1 MKIKSNKSVA
11 QAYESY
17 SNRAAA
23 RNSDKAIYESWA
35 PTIKKITGVQDTEK
49 LAWMSQLAHNTA
61 KLNEDAFVMPSNS
74 YSPFGGT
81 YQPYN
86 GLYNTLGVG
95 DPVPAGKPALTGA
108 DYADNRNLGSGDK
121 YPTLLPLALKVAA
134 KTIGFELVN
143 TTPLQGPTG
152 VLPYMDYVYSG
163 SKQPFG
169 ATPAYAAHNQNP
181 MANSQTNAPFEMY
194 GLPHAFKA
202 SIAPGE
208 ATVPDSSDASVA
220 DSSTVV
226 TVSPAQ
232 IKRHL
237 KGRSAMPAGTILRS
251 VADDYEFTTPGKRR
265 DYDASGSGYVDYDA
279 SHPHYGQDGALI
291 IEFIGW
297 SRIDGDPMF
306 KVVEGTQALG
316 SYFNGG
322 QLDFAATYTPVG
334 SDEEINLTLTLYAP
348 RLVSMLEDNIQ
359 GFTGAGERDRDA
371 WYGTYQ
377 DGTTLYEPMS
387 RGTGEQTPARQLS
400 LQLFTKHVQ
409 VGTIQVGCAVTQEQV
424 TDLQKQWGIDVVKM
438 VENAGINEL
447 SSTIN
452 RHITSRLFA
461 LGWKNHYK
469 LVEVEGP
476 AANLNLSFDP
486 SYQPKNFGK
495 VRMTPALAIP
505 QNSENSADGVSY
517 SSSVRVAL
525 PYKPMYIPSGAAFEN
540 RDTLIKRLAVNF
552 LAASNWILQRGRYGA
567 ATFAVTNITL
577 ATLLQSNANYTFSP
591 IANNISQNGGQL
603 YPIGTMFGLT
613 IYVDPLMSGSDNR
626 VLVGRKGGKD
636 EPGVHFCPYVMA
648 ESVQIIAEG
657 TMAPK
662 LMIKSRYAL
671 IDAGFYPETQY
682 LTFCVD
688 VAGL

>member
-1 MKIKSNKSVA
+1 
-11 QAYESY
+11 
-17 SNRAAA
+17 
-23 RNSDKAIYESWA
+23 
-35 PTIKKITGVQDTEK
+35 
-49 LAWMSQLAHNTA
+49 MSQLAHNTA
-61 KLNEDAFVMPSNS
+61 KLNEDAFVMPSNA
-74 YSPFGGT
+74 YSQFGGT

-86 GLYNTLGVG
+86 NLYNTLGVG

-108 DYADNRNLGSGDK
+108 DYADNKNLGSGDK

-143 TTPLQGPTG
+143 TTPLDGPTG

-169 ATPAYAAHNQNP
+169 ATPAYSAKTQNP
-181 MANSQTNAPFEMY
+181 MANSQSNAPFEMY

-208 ATVPDSSDASVA
+208 ATIVDGSTTDSSAAVKL
-220 DSSTVV
+220 
-226 TVSPAQ
+226 SPAQ
-232 IKRHL
+232 IKRML
-237 KGRSAMPAGTILRS
+237 KGASAMPAGTTLVS
-251 VADDYEFTTPGKRR
+251 KMDALDDAHNAAKLVVEF
-265 DYDASGSGYVDYDA
+265 V
-279 SHPHYGQDGALI
+279 
-291 IEFIGW
+291 GW

-306 KVVEGTQALG
+306 KVVSGSQSLG
-316 SYFNGG
+316 AYFNGG
-322 QLDFAATYTPVG
+322 ALDFEAVYTPVG
-334 SDEEINLTLTLYAP
+334 SAEEVNVVLTLHAP
-348 RLVSMLEDNIQ
+348 RLISMLEDQIQ

-387 RGTGEQTPARQLS
+387 RGTGEQTMARQLS

-409 VGTIQVGCAVTQEQV
+409 VGTIMVGCAVTQEQV
-424 TDLQKQWGIDVVKM
+424 TDLQKQWGIDVIKM

-447 SSTIN
+447 SATIN

-486 SYQPKNFGK
+486 SYTATSG

-505 QNSENSADGVSY
+505 QSEQNDPTGVAYKSY
-517 SSSVRVAL
+517 VNVAL

-540 RDTLIKRLAVNF
+540 RDTLLKRLAVNF

-567 ATFAVTNITL
+567 ATFAVTNITI

-591 IANNISQNGGQL
+591 VANTISQNGGSL
-603 YPIGTMFGLT
+603 YPIGGMFGLT
-613 IYVDPLMSGSDNR
+613 IYVDPLMGGSDNR

-657 TMAPK
+657 TMSPK

-671 IDAGFYPETQY
+671 VDAGFYPETQY

>member
-1 MKIKSNKSVA
+1 M
-11 QAYESY
+11 
-17 SNRAAA
+17 
-23 RNSDKAIYESWA
+23 
-35 PTIKKITGVQDTEK
+35 TGVEDADK
-49 LAWMSQLAHNTA
+49 LAWMSKLAHNTA
-61 KLNEDAFVMPSNS
+61 KLNEDAFVMPSNA
-74 YSPFGGT
+74 YSQFGGT

-86 GLYNTLGVG
+86 NLYNTLGVG

-108 DYADNRNLGSGDK
+108 DYADNKNLGSGDK

-143 TTPLQGPTG
+143 TTPLDGPTG

-169 ATPAYAAHNQNP
+169 ATPAYSAGTQNP
-181 MANSQTNAPFEMY
+181 KANSQSNAPFEMY

-208 ATVPDSSDASVA
+208 ATIVDGSTTDSSAAVKL
-220 DSSTVV
+220 
-226 TVSPAQ
+226 SPAQ
-232 IKRHL
+232 IKRML
-237 KGRSAMPAGTILRS
+237 KGASAMPAGTTLVS
-251 VADDYEFTTPGKRR
+251 KMDVLDGGMQNPAHKADEL
-265 DYDASGSGYVDYDA
+265 VV
-279 SHPHYGQDGALI
+279 
-291 IEFIGW
+291 EFIGW

-306 KVVEGTQALG
+306 KVVSGTQSLG
-316 SYFNGG
+316 AYFNGG
-322 QLDFAATYTPVG
+322 ALDFEAVYTPVG
-334 SDEEINLTLTLYAP
+334 SAEEVNVVLTLHAP
-348 RLVSMLEDNIQ
+348 RLISMLEDQIQ

-387 RGTGEQTPARQLS
+387 RGTGEQTMARQLS

-409 VGTIQVGCAVTQEQV
+409 VGTIMVGCAVTQEQV
-424 TDLQKQWGIDVVKM
+424 TDLQKQWGIDVIKM

-447 SSTIN
+447 SATIN

-486 SYQPKNFGK
+486 SYTATSG

-505 QNSENSADGVSY
+505 QSEQNDPTGVAYKSY
-517 SSSVRVAL
+517 VNVAL

-540 RDTLIKRLAVNF
+540 RDTLLKRLAVNF

-567 ATFAVTNITL
+567 ATFAVTNITI

-591 IANNISQNGGQL
+591 VANTISQNGGSL
-603 YPIGTMFGLT
+603 YPIGGMFGLT
-613 IYVDPLMSGSDNR
+613 IYVDPLMGGSDNR

-657 TMAPK
+657 TMSPK

-671 IDAGFYPETQY
+671 VDAGFYPETQY

>member
-17 SNRAAA
+17 VNRATTK
-23 RNSDKAIYESWA
+23 NSDKAIYESWA
-35 PTIKKITGVQDTEK
+35 PTIKKITGVEDADK
-49 LAWMSQLAHNTA
+49 LAWMSKLAHNTA
-61 KLNEDAFVMPSNS
+61 KLNEDAFVMPSNA
-74 YSPFGGT
+74 YSQFGGT

-86 GLYNTLGVG
+86 NLYNTLGVG

-108 DYADNRNLGSGDK
+108 DYADNKNLGSGDK

-143 TTPLQGPTG
+143 TTPLDGPTG

-169 ATPAYAAHNQNP
+169 ATPAYSAGTQNP
-181 MANSQTNAPFEMY
+181 KANSQSNAPFEMY

-208 ATVPDSSDASVA
+208 ATIVDGSTTDSSAAVKL
-220 DSSTVV
+220 
-226 TVSPAQ
+226 SPAQ
-232 IKRHL
+232 IKRML
-237 KGRSAMPAGTILRS
+237 KGASAMPAGTTLVSKMDAIGGDAHK
-251 VADDYEFTTPGKRR
+251 ADELVVEF
-265 DYDASGSGYVDYDA
+265 V
-279 SHPHYGQDGALI
+279 
-291 IEFIGW
+291 GW

-306 KVVEGTQALG
+306 KVVSGTQSLG
-316 SYFNGG
+316 AYFNGG
-322 QLDFAATYTPVG
+322 ALDFEAVYTPVG
-334 SDEEINLTLTLYAP
+334 SAEEVNVVLTLHAP
-348 RLVSMLEDNIQ
+348 RLISMLEDQIQ

-387 RGTGEQTPARQLS
+387 RGTGEQTMARQLS

-409 VGTIQVGCAVTQEQV
+409 VGTIMVGCAVTQEQV
-424 TDLQKQWGIDVVKM
+424 TDLQKQWGIDVIKM

-447 SSTIN
+447 SATIN

-486 SYQPKNFGK
+486 SYTATSG

-505 QNSENSADGVSY
+505 QSEQNDPTGVAYKSY
-517 SSSVRVAL
+517 VNVAL

-540 RDTLIKRLAVNF
+540 RDTLLKRLAVNF

-567 ATFAVTNITL
+567 ATFAVTNITI

-591 IANNISQNGGQL
+591 VANTISQNGGSL
-603 YPIGTMFGLT
+603 YPIGGMFGLT
-613 IYVDPLMSGSDNR
+613 IYVDPLMGGSDNR

-657 TMAPK
+657 TMAPQ

-671 IDAGFYPETQY
+671 VDAGFYPETQY

>member
-17 SNRAAA
+17 VNRATAK
-23 RNSDKAIYESWA
+23 NSDKAIYESWA
-35 PTIKKITGVQDTEK
+35 PTIKKITGVEDADK

-61 KLNEDAFVMPSNS
+61 KLNEDAFVMPSNA
-74 YSPFGGT
+74 YSQFGGT

-86 GLYNTLGVG
+86 NLYNTLGVG

-108 DYADNRNLGSGDK
+108 DYADNKNLGSGDK

-143 TTPLQGPTG
+143 TTPLDGPTG

-169 ATPAYAAHNQNP
+169 ATPAYSAKTQNP
-181 MANSQTNAPFEMY
+181 MANSQSNAPFEMY

-208 ATVPDSSDASVA
+208 ATIVDGSTTDSSAAVKL
-220 DSSTVV
+220 
-226 TVSPAQ
+226 SPAQ
-232 IKRHL
+232 IKRML
-237 KGRSAMPAGTILRS
+237 KGASAMPAGTTLVSKMDAIDGDAHNAAKLI
-251 VADDYEFTTPGKRR
+251 VEF
-265 DYDASGSGYVDYDA
+265 V
-279 SHPHYGQDGALI
+279 
-291 IEFIGW
+291 GW

-306 KVVEGTQALG
+306 KVVSGTQSLG
-316 SYFNGG
+316 AYFNGG
-322 QLDFAATYTPVG
+322 ALDFEAVYTPVG
-334 SDEEINLTLTLYAP
+334 TAEEVNVVLTLHAP
-348 RLVSMLEDNIQ
+348 RLISMLEDQIQ

-387 RGTGEQTPARQLS
+387 RGTGEQTMARQLS

-409 VGTIQVGCAVTQEQV
+409 VGTIMVGCAVTQEQV
-424 TDLQKQWGIDVVKM
+424 TDLQKQWGIDVIKM

-447 SSTIN
+447 SATIN

-486 SYQPKNFGK
+486 SYTATSG

-505 QNSENSADGVSY
+505 QSEQNDPTGVAYKSY
-517 SSSVRVAL
+517 VNVAL

-540 RDTLIKRLAVNF
+540 RDTLLKRLAVNF

-567 ATFAVTNITL
+567 ATFAVTNITI

-591 IANNISQNGGQL
+591 VANTISQNGGSL
-603 YPIGTMFGLT
+603 YPIGGMFGLT
-613 IYVDPLMSGSDNR
+613 IYVDPLMGGSDNR

-657 TMAPK
+657 TMSPK

-671 IDAGFYPETQY
+671 VDAGFYPETQY

>member
-17 SNRAAA
+17 VNRATAK
-23 RNSDKAIYESWA
+23 NSDKAIYESWA
-35 PTIKKITGVQDTEK
+35 PTIKKITGVEDADK
-49 LAWMSQLAHNTA
+49 LAWMSKLAHNTA
-61 KLNEDAFVMPSNS
+61 KLNEDAFVMPSNA
-74 YSPFGGT
+74 YSQFGGT

-86 GLYNTLGVG
+86 NLYNTLGVG

-108 DYADNRNLGSGDK
+108 DYADNKNLGSGDK

-143 TTPLQGPTG
+143 TTPLDGPTG

-169 ATPAYAAHNQNP
+169 ATPAYSAKTQNP
-181 MANSQTNAPFEMY
+181 MANSQSNAPFEMY

-208 ATVPDSSDASVA
+208 ATIVDGSTTDSSAAVKL
-220 DSSTVV
+220 
-226 TVSPAQ
+226 SPAQ
-232 IKRHL
+232 IKRML
-237 KGRSAMPAGTILRS
+237 KGASAMPAGTTLVS
-251 VADDYEFTTPGKRR
+251 KMDVLDGGMQNPAHKADELVVEF
-265 DYDASGSGYVDYDA
+265 V
-279 SHPHYGQDGALI
+279 
-291 IEFIGW
+291 GW

-306 KVVEGTQALG
+306 KVVSGTQSLG
-316 SYFNGG
+316 AYFNGG
-322 QLDFAATYTPVG
+322 ALDFEAVYTPVG
-334 SDEEINLTLTLYAP
+334 TAEEVNVVLTLHAP
-348 RLVSMLEDNIQ
+348 RLISMLEDQIQ

-387 RGTGEQTPARQLS
+387 RGTGEQTMARQLS

-409 VGTIQVGCAVTQEQV
+409 VGTIMVGCAVTQEQV
-424 TDLQKQWGIDVVKM
+424 TDLQKQWGIDVIKM

-447 SSTIN
+447 SATIN

-486 SYQPKNFGK
+486 SYTATSG

-505 QNSENSADGVSY
+505 QSEQNDPTGVAYKSY
-517 SSSVRVAL
+517 VNVAL

-540 RDTLIKRLAVNF
+540 RDTLLKRLAVNF

-567 ATFAVTNITL
+567 ATFAVTNITI

-591 IANNISQNGGQL
+591 VANTISQNGGSL
-603 YPIGTMFGLT
+603 YPIGGMFGLT
-613 IYVDPLMSGSDNR
+613 IYVDPLMGGSDNR

-657 TMAPK
+657 TMSPK

-671 IDAGFYPETQY
+671 VDAGFYPETQY

>member
-1 MKIKSNKSVA
+1 
-11 QAYESY
+11 
-17 SNRAAA
+17 
-23 RNSDKAIYESWA
+23 
-35 PTIKKITGVQDTEK
+35 
-49 LAWMSQLAHNTA
+49 MSQLAHNTA
-61 KLNEDAFVMPSNS
+61 KLNEDAFVMPSNA
-74 YSPFGGT
+74 YSQFGGT

-86 GLYNTLGVG
+86 NLYNTLGVG

-108 DYADNRNLGSGDK
+108 DYADNKNLGSGDK

-143 TTPLQGPTG
+143 TTPLDGPTG

-169 ATPAYAAHNQNP
+169 ATPAYSAKTQNP
-181 MANSQTNAPFEMY
+181 MANSQSNAPFEMY

-208 ATVPDSSDASVA
+208 ATIVDGSTTDSSAAVKL
-220 DSSTVV
+220 
-226 TVSPAQ
+226 SPAQ
-232 IKRHL
+232 IKRML
-237 KGRSAMPAGTILRS
+237 KGASAMPAGTTLVS
-251 VADDYEFTTPGKRR
+251 KMDVLDGDMQVPAHNADKLVVEF
-265 DYDASGSGYVDYDA
+265 V
-279 SHPHYGQDGALI
+279 
-291 IEFIGW
+291 GW

-306 KVVEGTQALG
+306 KVVSGSQSLG
-316 SYFNGG
+316 AYFNGG
-322 QLDFAATYTPVG
+322 ALDFEAVYTPVG
-334 SDEEINLTLTLYAP
+334 SAEEVNVVLTLHAP
-348 RLVSMLEDNIQ
+348 RLISMLEDQIQ

-387 RGTGEQTPARQLS
+387 RGTGEQTMARQLS

-409 VGTIQVGCAVTQEQV
+409 VGTIMVGCAVTQEQV
-424 TDLQKQWGIDVVKM
+424 TDLQKQWGIDVIKM

-447 SSTIN
+447 SATIN

-486 SYQPKNFGK
+486 SYTATSG

-505 QNSENSADGVSY
+505 QSEQNDPTGVAYKSY
-517 SSSVRVAL
+517 VNVAL

-540 RDTLIKRLAVNF
+540 RDTLLKRLAVNF

-567 ATFAVTNITL
+567 ATFAVTNITI

-591 IANNISQNGGQL
+591 VANTISQNGGSL
-603 YPIGTMFGLT
+603 YPIGGMFGLT
-613 IYVDPLMSGSDNR
+613 IYVDPLMGGSDNR

-657 TMAPK
+657 TMSPK

-671 IDAGFYPETQY
+671 VDAGFYPETQY
-682 LTFCVD
+682 ITFCVD

>member
-17 SNRAAA
+17 VNRATTK
-23 RNSDKAIYESWA
+23 NSDKAIYESWA
-35 PTIKKITGVQDTEK
+35 PTIKKITGVEDADK
-49 LAWMSQLAHNTA
+49 LAWMSKLAHNTA
-61 KLNEDAFVMPSNS
+61 KLNEDAFVMPSNA
-74 YSPFGGT
+74 YSQFGGT

-86 GLYNTLGVG
+86 NLYNTLGVG

-108 DYADNRNLGSGDK
+108 DYADNKNLGSGDK

-143 TTPLQGPTG
+143 TTPLDGPTG

-169 ATPAYAAHNQNP
+169 ATPAYSAKTQNP
-181 MANSQTNAPFEMY
+181 MANSQSNAPFEMY

-208 ATVPDSSDASVA
+208 ATIVDGSTTDSSAAVKL
-220 DSSTVV
+220 
-226 TVSPAQ
+226 SPAQ
-232 IKRHL
+232 IKRML
-237 KGRSAMPAGTILRS
+237 KGASAMPAGTTLVS
-251 VADDYEFTTPGKRR
+251 KMDVLDGGMQNPAHKADELVVEF
-265 DYDASGSGYVDYDA
+265 V
-279 SHPHYGQDGALI
+279 
-291 IEFIGW
+291 GW

-306 KVVEGTQALG
+306 KVVSGTQSLG
-316 SYFNGG
+316 AYFNGG
-322 QLDFAATYTPVG
+322 ALDFEAVYTPVG
-334 SDEEINLTLTLYAP
+334 TAEEVNVVLTLHAP
-348 RLVSMLEDNIQ
+348 RLISMLEDQIQ

-387 RGTGEQTPARQLS
+387 RGTGEQTMARQLS

-409 VGTIQVGCAVTQEQV
+409 VGTIMVGCAVTQEQV
-424 TDLQKQWGIDVVKM
+424 TDLQKQWGIDVIKM

-447 SSTIN
+447 SATIN

-486 SYQPKNFGK
+486 SYTATSG

-505 QNSENSADGVSY
+505 QSEQNDPTGVAYKSY
-517 SSSVRVAL
+517 VNVAL

-540 RDTLIKRLAVNF
+540 RDTLLKRLAVNF

-567 ATFAVTNITL
+567 ATFAVTNITI

-591 IANNISQNGGQL
+591 VANTISQNGGSL
-603 YPIGTMFGLT
+603 YPIGGMFGLT
-613 IYVDPLMSGSDNR
+613 IYVDPLMGGSDNR

-657 TMAPK
+657 TMSPK

-671 IDAGFYPETQY
+671 VDAGFYPETQY

>member
-1 MKIKSNKSVA
+1 
-11 QAYESY
+11 
-17 SNRAAA
+17 
-23 RNSDKAIYESWA
+23 
-35 PTIKKITGVQDTEK
+35 
-49 LAWMSQLAHNTA
+49 
-61 KLNEDAFVMPSNS
+61 MPSNA
-74 YSPFGGT
+74 YSQFGGT

-86 GLYNTLGVG
+86 NLYNTLGVG

-169 ATPAYAAHNQNP
+169 ATPAYSTQTQNP
-181 MANSQTNAPFEMY
+181 MANSQTNAPFEVY

-202 SIAPGE
+202 SIRPGE
-208 ATVPDSSDASVA
+208 GTVPNSSDASTPDA
-220 DSSTVV
+220 STVV
-226 TVSPAQ
+226 ELSPAY
-232 IKRHL
+232 IKRLL
-237 KGRSAMPAGTILRS
+237 KGKNAMPAGTLLKS
-251 VADDYEFTTPGKRR
+251 VTEDWNDVSMPHHHH
-265 DYDASGSGYVDYDA
+265 GSPDHELLV
-279 SHPHYGQDGALI
+279 
-291 IEFIGW
+291 EFIGW

-306 KVVEGTQALG
+306 KVVGGTQSLG
-316 SYFNGG
+316 AYFNGG
-322 QLDFAATYTPVG
+322 ELDFSATYTPVG
-334 SDEEINLTLTLYAP
+334 SDNEISLTLTLAAP
-348 RLVSMLEDNIQ
+348 RLISMLEDSVQ

-377 DGTTLYEPMS
+377 DGTVLYEPMS
-387 RGTGEQTPARQLS
+387 RGTGEQTMARQLS
-400 LQLFTKHVQ
+400 LQLFTKHVT
-409 VGTIQVGCAVTQEQV
+409 VGTIMVGCAVTQEQV

-447 SSTIN
+447 SNTIN

-476 AANLNLSFDP
+476 AANMNLSFDP
-486 SYQPKNFGK
+486 TYTPD
-495 VRMTPALAIP
+495 RPRLTPALAIP
-505 QNSENSADGVSY
+505 QNNENDITGVGYQSY
-517 SSSVRVAL
+517 INVSL

-540 RDTLIKRLAVNF
+540 RDTILKRLAVNF

-567 ATFAVTNITL
+567 ATFAVTNITI
-577 ATLLQSNANYTFSP
+577 ATLLQSNANYSFSP
-591 IANNISQNGGQL
+591 VANNISQNGGQL

-613 IYVDPLMSGSDNR
+613 IYVDPLMAGSDNR

-671 IDAGFYPETQY
+671 VDAGFYPETQY

>member
-1 MKIKSNKSVA
+1 
-11 QAYESY
+11 
-17 SNRAAA
+17 
-23 RNSDKAIYESWA
+23 
-35 PTIKKITGVQDTEK
+35 
-49 LAWMSQLAHNTA
+49 MSKLAHNTA
-61 KLNEDAFVMPSNS
+61 KLNEDAFVMPSNA
-74 YSPFGGT
+74 YSQFGGT

-86 GLYNTLGVG
+86 NLYNTLGVG

-108 DYADNRNLGSGDK
+108 DYADNKNLGSGDK

-143 TTPLQGPTG
+143 TTPLDGPTG

-169 ATPAYAAHNQNP
+169 ATPAYSAGTQNP
-181 MANSQTNAPFEMY
+181 KANSQSNAPFEMY

-208 ATVPDSSDASVA
+208 ATIVDGSTTDSSAAVKL
-220 DSSTVV
+220 
-226 TVSPAQ
+226 SPAQ
-232 IKRHL
+232 IKRML
-237 KGRSAMPAGTILRS
+237 KGASAMPAGTTLVSKMDAIGGDAHK
-251 VADDYEFTTPGKRR
+251 ADEL
-265 DYDASGSGYVDYDA
+265 VV
-279 SHPHYGQDGALI
+279 
-291 IEFIGW
+291 EFIGW

-306 KVVEGTQALG
+306 KVVSGTQSLG
-316 SYFNGG
+316 AYFNGG
-322 QLDFAATYTPVG
+322 ALDFEAVYTPVG
-334 SDEEINLTLTLYAP
+334 SAEEVNVVLTLHAP
-348 RLVSMLEDNIQ
+348 RLISMLEDQIQ

-387 RGTGEQTPARQLS
+387 RGTGEQTMARQLS

-409 VGTIQVGCAVTQEQV
+409 VGTIMVGCAVTQEQV
-424 TDLQKQWGIDVVKM
+424 TDLQKQWGIDVIKM

-447 SSTIN
+447 SATIN

-486 SYQPKNFGK
+486 SYTATSG

-505 QNSENSADGVSY
+505 QSEQNDPTGVAYKSY
-517 SSSVRVAL
+517 VNVAL

-540 RDTLIKRLAVNF
+540 RDTLLKRLAVNF

-567 ATFAVTNITL
+567 ATFAVTNITI

-591 IANNISQNGGQL
+591 VANTISQNGGSL
-603 YPIGTMFGLT
+603 YPIGEMFGLT
-613 IYVDPLMSGSDNR
+613 IYVDPLMGGSDNR

-657 TMAPK
+657 TMSPK

-671 IDAGFYPETQY
+671 VDAGFYPETQY

>member
-1 MKIKSNKSVA
+1 
-11 QAYESY
+11 
-17 SNRAAA
+17 
-23 RNSDKAIYESWA
+23 
-35 PTIKKITGVQDTEK
+35 
-49 LAWMSQLAHNTA
+49 
-61 KLNEDAFVMPSNS
+61 
-74 YSPFGGT
+74 
-81 YQPYN
+81 
-86 GLYNTLGVG
+86 
-95 DPVPAGKPALTGA
+95 
-108 DYADNRNLGSGDK
+108 
-121 YPTLLPLALKVAA
+121 
-134 KTIGFELVN
+134 
-143 TTPLQGPTG
+143 
-152 VLPYMDYVYSG
+152 MDYVYSG
-163 SKQPFG
+163 SKQPYG

-202 SIAPGE
+202 SIAPAEG
-208 ATVPDSSDASVA
+208 TVPDSSDSSVA
-220 DSSTVV
+220 DSSQVV
-226 TVSPAQ
+226 ELSPAQ

-237 KGRSAMPAGTILRS
+237 KGRNAMPAGTILRS
-251 VADDYEFTTPGKRR
+251 VGEV
-265 DYDASGSGYVDYDA
+265 VDFDA
-279 SHPHYGQDGALI
+279 SHPHVGQDGALI
-291 IEFIGW
+291 VEFIGW

-334 SDEEINLTLTLYAP
+334 SDEQINLTLTLYAP
-348 RLVSMLEDNIQ
+348 RLVSMLEDQIQ

-387 RGTGEQTPARQLS
+387 RGTGEQTMARQLS

-409 VGTIQVGCAVTQEQV
+409 VGTIMVGCAVTQEQV

-447 SSTIN
+447 SATIN

-486 SYQPKNFGK
+486 SYQPTEFGK

-505 QNSENSADGVSY
+505 QNDANDIDGVSY
-517 SSSVRVAL
+517 KSQVNVAL

-540 RDTLIKRLAVNF
+540 RDTLLKRLAVNF

-567 ATFAVTNITL
+567 ATFAVTNITI

-591 IANNISQNGGQL
+591 VANTISQNGGQL
-603 YPIGTMFGLT
+603 YPIGGMFGLT
-613 IYVDPLMSGSDNR
+613 IYVDPLMAGSDNR

-671 IDAGFYPETQY
+671 VDAGFYPET
-682 LTFCVD
+682 
-688 VAGL
+688 

>member
-17 SNRAAA
+17 VNRATAK
-23 RNSDKAIYESWA
+23 NSDKAIYESWA
-35 PTIKKITGVQDTEK
+35 PTIKKITGVEDADK
-49 LAWMSQLAHNTA
+49 LAWMSKLAHNTA
-61 KLNEDAFVMPSNS
+61 KLNEDAFVMPSNA
-74 YSPFGGT
+74 YSQFGGT

-86 GLYNTLGVG
+86 NLYNTLGVG

-108 DYADNRNLGSGDK
+108 DYADNKNLGSGDK

-143 TTPLQGPTG
+143 TTPLDGPTG

-169 ATPAYAAHNQNP
+169 ATPAYSAGTQNP
-181 MANSQTNAPFEMY
+181 KANSQSNAPFEMY

-208 ATVPDSSDASVA
+208 ATIVDGSTTDSSAAVKL
-220 DSSTVV
+220 
-226 TVSPAQ
+226 SPAQ
-232 IKRHL
+232 IKRML
-237 KGRSAMPAGTILRS
+237 KGASAMPAGTTLVSKMDAIGGDAHK
-251 VADDYEFTTPGKRR
+251 ADEL
-265 DYDASGSGYVDYDA
+265 VV
-279 SHPHYGQDGALI
+279 
-291 IEFIGW
+291 EFIGW

-306 KVVEGTQALG
+306 KVVSGTQSLG
-316 SYFNGG
+316 AYFNGG
-322 QLDFAATYTPVG
+322 ALDFEAVYTPVG
-334 SDEEINLTLTLYAP
+334 SAEEVNVVLTLHAP
-348 RLVSMLEDNIQ
+348 RLISMLEDQIQ

-387 RGTGEQTPARQLS
+387 RGTGEQTMARQLS

-409 VGTIQVGCAVTQEQV
+409 VGTIMVGCAVTQEQV
-424 TDLQKQWGIDVVKM
+424 TDLQKQWGIDVIKM

-447 SSTIN
+447 SATIN

-486 SYQPKNFGK
+486 SYTATSG

-505 QNSENSADGVSY
+505 QSEQNDPTGVAYKSY
-517 SSSVRVAL
+517 VNVAL

-540 RDTLIKRLAVNF
+540 RDTLLKRLAVNF

-567 ATFAVTNITL
+567 ATFAVTNITI

-591 IANNISQNGGQL
+591 VANTISQNGGSL
-603 YPIGTMFGLT
+603 YPIGGMFGLT
-613 IYVDPLMSGSDNR
+613 IYVDPLMGGSDNR

-657 TMAPK
+657 TMSPK

-671 IDAGFYPETQY
+671 VDAGFYPETQY

>member
-17 SNRAAA
+17 VNRATTK
-23 RNSDKAIYESWA
+23 NSDKAIYESWA
-35 PTIKKITGVQDTEK
+35 PTIKKITGVEDADK
-49 LAWMSQLAHNTA
+49 LAWMSKLAHNTA
-61 KLNEDAFVMPSNS
+61 KLNEDAFVMPSNA
-74 YSPFGGT
+74 YSQFGGT

-86 GLYNTLGVG
+86 NLYNTLGVG

-108 DYADNRNLGSGDK
+108 DYADNKNLGSGDK

-143 TTPLQGPTG
+143 TTPLDGPTG

-169 ATPAYAAHNQNP
+169 ATPAYSAGTQNP
-181 MANSQTNAPFEMY
+181 KANSQSNAPFEMY
-194 GLPHAFKA
+194 GLPHAFMA

-208 ATVPDSSDASVA
+208 ATIVDGSTTDSSAAVKL
-220 DSSTVV
+220 
-226 TVSPAQ
+226 SPAQ
-232 IKRHL
+232 IKRML
-237 KGRSAMPAGTILRS
+237 KGASAMPAGTTLVSKMDAIGGDAHK
-251 VADDYEFTTPGKRR
+251 ADELVVEF
-265 DYDASGSGYVDYDA
+265 V
-279 SHPHYGQDGALI
+279 
-291 IEFIGW
+291 GW

-306 KVVEGTQALG
+306 KVVSGTQSLG
-316 SYFNGG
+316 AYFNGG
-322 QLDFAATYTPVG
+322 ALDFEAVYTPVG
-334 SDEEINLTLTLYAP
+334 SAEEVNVVLTLHAP
-348 RLVSMLEDNIQ
+348 RLISMLEDQIQ

-387 RGTGEQTPARQLS
+387 RGTGEQTMARQLS

-409 VGTIQVGCAVTQEQV
+409 VGTIMVGCAVTQEQV
-424 TDLQKQWGIDVVKM
+424 TDLQKQWGIDVIKM

-447 SSTIN
+447 SATIN

-486 SYQPKNFGK
+486 SYTATSG

-505 QNSENSADGVSY
+505 QSEQNDPTGVAYKSY
-517 SSSVRVAL
+517 VNVAL

-540 RDTLIKRLAVNF
+540 RDTLLKRLAVNF

-567 ATFAVTNITL
+567 ATFAVTNITI

-591 IANNISQNGGQL
+591 VANTISQNGGSL
-603 YPIGTMFGLT
+603 YPIGGMFGLT
-613 IYVDPLMSGSDNR
+613 IYVDPLMGGSDNR

-657 TMAPK
+657 TMSPK

-671 IDAGFYPETQY
+671 VDAGFYPETQY

>member
-17 SNRAAA
+17 VNRATAK
-23 RNSDKAIYESWA
+23 NSDKAIYESWA
-35 PTIKKITGVQDTEK
+35 PTIKKITGVEDADK

-61 KLNEDAFVMPSNS
+61 KLNEDAFVMPSNA
-74 YSPFGGT
+74 YSQFGGT

-86 GLYNTLGVG
+86 NLYNTLGVG

-108 DYADNRNLGSGDK
+108 DYADNKNLGSGDK

-143 TTPLQGPTG
+143 TTPLDGPTG

-169 ATPAYAAHNQNP
+169 ATPAYSAGTQNP
-181 MANSQTNAPFEMY
+181 KANSQSNAPFEMY

-208 ATVPDSSDASVA
+208 ATIVDGSTTDSSAAVKL
-220 DSSTVV
+220 
-226 TVSPAQ
+226 SPAQ
-232 IKRHL
+232 IKRML
-237 KGRSAMPAGTILRS
+237 KGASAMPAGTTLVS
-251 VADDYEFTTPGKRR
+251 KMDALDDDAHNAAKLVVEF
-265 DYDASGSGYVDYDA
+265 V
-279 SHPHYGQDGALI
+279 
-291 IEFIGW
+291 GW

-306 KVVEGTQALG
+306 KVVSGTQSLG
-316 SYFNGG
+316 AYFNGG
-322 QLDFAATYTPVG
+322 ALDFSAVYTPVG
-334 SDEEINLTLTLYAP
+334 SAEEVNVVLTLHAP
-348 RLVSMLEDNIQ
+348 RLISMLEDQIQ

-387 RGTGEQTPARQLS
+387 RGTGEQTMARQLS

-409 VGTIQVGCAVTQEQV
+409 VGTIMVGCAVTQEQV
-424 TDLQKQWGIDVVKM
+424 TDLQKQWGIDVIKM

-447 SSTIN
+447 SATIN

-486 SYQPKNFGK
+486 SYTATSG

-505 QNSENSADGVSY
+505 QSEQNDPTGVAYKSY
-517 SSSVRVAL
+517 VNVAL

-540 RDTLIKRLAVNF
+540 RDTLLKRLAVNF

-567 ATFAVTNITL
+567 ATFAVTNITI

-591 IANNISQNGGQL
+591 VANTISQNGGSL
-603 YPIGTMFGLT
+603 YPIGGMFGLT
-613 IYVDPLMSGSDNR
+613 IYVDPLMGGSDNR

-636 EPGVHFCPYVMA
+636 VPGVHFCPYVMA

-657 TMAPK
+657 TMSPK

-671 IDAGFYPETQY
+671 VDAGFYPETQY
-682 LTFCVD
+682 ITFCVD

>member
-1 MKIKSNKSVA
+1 
-11 QAYESY
+11 
-17 SNRAAA
+17 
-23 RNSDKAIYESWA
+23 
-35 PTIKKITGVQDTEK
+35 
-49 LAWMSQLAHNTA
+49 MSKLAHNTA
-61 KLNEDAFVMPSNS
+61 KLNEDAFVMPSNA
-74 YSPFGGT
+74 YSQFGGT

-86 GLYNTLGVG
+86 NLYNTLGVG

-108 DYADNRNLGSGDK
+108 DYADNKNLGSGDK

-143 TTPLQGPTG
+143 TTPLDGPTG

-169 ATPAYAAHNQNP
+169 ATPAYSAGTQNP
-181 MANSQTNAPFEMY
+181 KANSQSNAPFEMY

-208 ATVPDSSDASVA
+208 ATIVDGSTTDSSAAVKL
-220 DSSTVV
+220 
-226 TVSPAQ
+226 SPAQ
-232 IKRHL
+232 IKRML
-237 KGRSAMPAGTILRS
+237 KGASAMPAGTTLVSKMDAIDGDANNAAKL
-251 VADDYEFTTPGKRR
+251 VVEF
-265 DYDASGSGYVDYDA
+265 V
-279 SHPHYGQDGALI
+279 
-291 IEFIGW
+291 GW

-306 KVVEGTQALG
+306 KVVSGTQSLG
-316 SYFNGG
+316 AYFNGG
-322 QLDFAATYTPVG
+322 ALDFEAVYTPVG
-334 SDEEINLTLTLYAP
+334 SAEEVNVVLTLHAP
-348 RLVSMLEDNIQ
+348 RLISMLEDQIQ

-387 RGTGEQTPARQLS
+387 RGTGEQTMARQLS

-409 VGTIQVGCAVTQEQV
+409 VGTIMVGCAVTQEQV
-424 TDLQKQWGIDVVKM
+424 TDLQKQWGIDVIKM

-447 SSTIN
+447 SATIN

-486 SYQPKNFGK
+486 SYTATSG

-505 QNSENSADGVSY
+505 QSEQNDPTGVAYKSY
-517 SSSVRVAL
+517 VNVAL

-540 RDTLIKRLAVNF
+540 RDTLLKRLAVNF

-567 ATFAVTNITL
+567 ATFAVTNITI

-591 IANNISQNGGQL
+591 VANTISQNGGSL
-603 YPIGTMFGLT
+603 YPIGGMFGLT
-613 IYVDPLMSGSDNR
+613 IYVDPLMGGSDNR

-657 TMAPK
+657 TMSPK

-671 IDAGFYPETQY
+671 VDAGFYPETQY

>member
-1 MKIKSNKSVA
+1 
-11 QAYESY
+11 
-17 SNRAAA
+17 
-23 RNSDKAIYESWA
+23 
-35 PTIKKITGVQDTEK
+35 
-49 LAWMSQLAHNTA
+49 MSQLAHNTA
-61 KLNEDAFVMPSNS
+61 KLNEDAFVMPSNA
-74 YSPFGGT
+74 YSQFGGT

-86 GLYNTLGVG
+86 NLYNTLGVG

-108 DYADNRNLGSGDK
+108 DYADNKQLGSGDK

-163 SKQPFG
+163 SKQPYG

-181 MANSQTNAPFEMY
+181 MANSQSNAPFEMY

-208 ATVPDSSDASVA
+208 ATVADGSVA
-220 DSSTVV
+220 DSSQVV
-226 TVSPAQ
+226 TMSPAQ
-232 IKRHL
+232 IKRAL
-237 KGRSAMPAGTILRS
+237 KGATAMPAGTTLVS
-251 VADDYEFTTPGKRR
+251 ASEF
-265 DYDASGSGYVDYDA
+265 VDFDA
-279 SHPHYGQDGALI
+279 SHPHVGASNALVV
-291 IEFIGW
+291 EFVGW

-306 KVVEGTQALG
+306 KVVAGTQSLG
-316 SYFNGG
+316 AYFNGG
-322 QLDFAATYTPVG
+322 SLDFQAVYTPVG
-334 SDEEINLTLTLYAP
+334 SDSEVNLTLTLHAP
-348 RLVSMLEDNIQ
+348 RLISMLEDQIQ

-387 RGTGEQTPARQLS
+387 RGTGEQTMARQLS

-409 VGTIQVGCAVTQEQV
+409 VGTIMVGCAVTQEQV

-447 SSTIN
+447 SATIN

-486 SYQPKNFGK
+486 SYTATSG

-505 QNSENSADGVSY
+505 QGDDNGVDGVSY
-517 SSSVRVAL
+517 KSYVNVAL

-540 RDTLIKRLAVNF
+540 RDTLLKRLAVNF

-567 ATFAVTNITL
+567 ATFAVTNITI

-591 IANNISQNGGQL
+591 IANTISQNGGSL
-603 YPIGTMFGLT
+603 YPIGGMFGLT
-613 IYVDPLMSGSDNR
+613 IYVDPLMAGSDNR

-671 IDAGFYPETQY
+671 VDAGFYPET
-682 LTFCVD
+682 
-688 VAGL
+688 

>member
-17 SNRAAA
+17 VNRATAK
-23 RNSDKAIYESWA
+23 NSDKAIYESWA
-35 PTIKKITGVQDTEK
+35 PTIKKITGVEDADK

-61 KLNEDAFVMPSNS
+61 KLNEDAFVMPSNA
-74 YSPFGGT
+74 YSQFGGT

-86 GLYNTLGVG
+86 NLYNTLGVG

-108 DYADNRNLGSGDK
+108 DYADNKNLGSGDK

-143 TTPLQGPTG
+143 TTPLDGPTG

-169 ATPAYAAHNQNP
+169 ATPAYSAKTQNP
-181 MANSQTNAPFEMY
+181 MANSQSNAPFEMY

-208 ATVPDSSDASVA
+208 ATIVDGSTTDSSAAVKL
-220 DSSTVV
+220 
-226 TVSPAQ
+226 SPAQ
-232 IKRHL
+232 IKRML
-237 KGRSAMPAGTILRS
+237 KGASAMPAGTTLVS
-251 VADDYEFTTPGKRR
+251 KMDALDDDAHNAAKLVVEF
-265 DYDASGSGYVDYDA
+265 V
-279 SHPHYGQDGALI
+279 
-291 IEFIGW
+291 GW

-306 KVVEGTQALG
+306 KVVSGSQSLG
-316 SYFNGG
+316 AYFNGG
-322 QLDFAATYTPVG
+322 ALDFEAVYTPVG
-334 SDEEINLTLTLYAP
+334 SAEEVNVVLTLHAP
-348 RLVSMLEDNIQ
+348 RLISMLEDQIQ

-387 RGTGEQTPARQLS
+387 RGTGEQTMARQLS

-409 VGTIQVGCAVTQEQV
+409 VGTIMVGCAVTQEQV
-424 TDLQKQWGIDVVKM
+424 TDLQKQWGIDVIKM

-447 SSTIN
+447 SATIN

-486 SYQPKNFGK
+486 SYTATSG

-505 QNSENSADGVSY
+505 QSEQNDPTGVAYKSY
-517 SSSVRVAL
+517 VNVAL

-540 RDTLIKRLAVNF
+540 RDTLLKRLAVNF

-567 ATFAVTNITL
+567 ATFAVTNITI

-591 IANNISQNGGQL
+591 VANTISQNGGSL
-603 YPIGTMFGLT
+603 YPIGGIFGLT
-613 IYVDPLMSGSDNR
+613 IYVDPLMGGSDNR

-657 TMAPK
+657 TMSPK

-671 IDAGFYPETQY
+671 VDAGFYPETQY
-682 LTFCVD
+682 ITFCVD

>member
-17 SNRAAA
+17 VNHATAK
-23 RNSDKAIYESWA
+23 NSEKAIYESWA
-35 PTIKKITGVQDTEK
+35 PTIKKITGVEDADK
-49 LAWMSQLAHNTA
+49 LAWMSKLAHNTA
-61 KLNEDAFVMPSNS
+61 KLNEDAFVMPSNA
-74 YSPFGGT
+74 YSQFGGT

-86 GLYNTLGVG
+86 NLYNTLGVG

-108 DYADNRNLGSGDK
+108 DYADNKNLGSGDK

-143 TTPLQGPTG
+143 TTPLDGPTG

-169 ATPAYAAHNQNP
+169 ATPAYSAGTQNP
-181 MANSQTNAPFEMY
+181 KANSQSNAPFEMY

-208 ATVPDSSDASVA
+208 ATIVDGSTTDSSAAVKL
-220 DSSTVV
+220 
-226 TVSPAQ
+226 SPAQ
-232 IKRHL
+232 IKRML
-237 KGRSAMPAGTILRS
+237 KGASAMPAGTTLVS
-251 VADDYEFTTPGKRR
+251 KMDVLDGGMQNPAHKADELVVEF
-265 DYDASGSGYVDYDA
+265 V
-279 SHPHYGQDGALI
+279 
-291 IEFIGW
+291 GW

-306 KVVEGTQALG
+306 KVVSGTQSLG
-316 SYFNGG
+316 AYFNGG
-322 QLDFAATYTPVG
+322 ALDFEAVYTPVG
-334 SDEEINLTLTLYAP
+334 TAEEVNVVLTLHAP
-348 RLVSMLEDNIQ
+348 RLISMLEDQIQ

-387 RGTGEQTPARQLS
+387 RGTGEQTMARQLS

-409 VGTIQVGCAVTQEQV
+409 VGTIMVGCAVTQEQV
-424 TDLQKQWGIDVVKM
+424 TDLQKQWGIDVIKM

-447 SSTIN
+447 SATIN

-486 SYQPKNFGK
+486 SYTATSG

-505 QNSENSADGVSY
+505 QSEQNDPTGVAYKSY
-517 SSSVRVAL
+517 VNVAL

-540 RDTLIKRLAVNF
+540 RDTLLKRLAVNF

-567 ATFAVTNITL
+567 ATFAVTNITI

-591 IANNISQNGGQL
+591 VANTISQNGGSL
-603 YPIGTMFGLT
+603 YPIGGMFGLT
-613 IYVDPLMSGSDNR
+613 IYVDPLMGGSDNR

-657 TMAPK
+657 TMSPK

-671 IDAGFYPETQY
+671 VDAGFYPETQY

>member
-17 SNRAAA
+17 VNRATAK
-23 RNSDKAIYESWA
+23 NSDKAIYESWA
-35 PTIKKITGVQDTEK
+35 PTIKKITGVEDADK
-49 LAWMSQLAHNTA
+49 LAWMSKLAHNTA
-61 KLNEDAFVMPSNS
+61 KLNEDAFVMPSNA
-74 YSPFGGT
+74 YSQFGGT

-86 GLYNTLGVG
+86 NLYNTLGVG

-108 DYADNRNLGSGDK
+108 DYADNKNLGSGDK

-143 TTPLQGPTG
+143 TTPLDGPTG

-169 ATPAYAAHNQNP
+169 ATPAYSAKTQNP
-181 MANSQTNAPFEMY
+181 MANSQSNAPFEMY

-208 ATVPDSSDASVA
+208 ATIVDGSTTDSSAAVKL
-220 DSSTVV
+220 
-226 TVSPAQ
+226 SPAQ
-232 IKRHL
+232 IKRML
-237 KGRSAMPAGTILRS
+237 KGASAMPAGTTLVSKMDAIGGDAHK
-251 VADDYEFTTPGKRR
+251 ADEL
-265 DYDASGSGYVDYDA
+265 VV
-279 SHPHYGQDGALI
+279 
-291 IEFIGW
+291 EFIGW

-306 KVVEGTQALG
+306 KVVSGTQSLG
-316 SYFNGG
+316 AYFNGG
-322 QLDFAATYTPVG
+322 ALDFEAVYTPVG
-334 SDEEINLTLTLYAP
+334 SAEEVNVVLTLHAP
-348 RLVSMLEDNIQ
+348 RLISMLEDQIQ

-387 RGTGEQTPARQLS
+387 RGTGEQTMARQLS

-409 VGTIQVGCAVTQEQV
+409 VGTIMVGCAVTQEQV
-424 TDLQKQWGIDVVKM
+424 TDLQKQWGIDVIKM

-447 SSTIN
+447 SATIN

-486 SYQPKNFGK
+486 SYTATSG

-505 QNSENSADGVSY
+505 QSEQNDPTGVAYKSY
-517 SSSVRVAL
+517 VNVAL

-540 RDTLIKRLAVNF
+540 RDTLLKRLAVNF

-567 ATFAVTNITL
+567 ATFAVTNITI

-591 IANNISQNGGQL
+591 VANTISQNGGSL
-603 YPIGTMFGLT
+603 YPIGGMFGLT
-613 IYVDPLMSGSDNR
+613 IYVDPLMGGSDNR

-657 TMAPK
+657 TMSPK

-671 IDAGFYPETQY
+671 VDAGFYPETQY

>member
-1 MKIKSNKSVA
+1 
-11 QAYESY
+11 
-17 SNRAAA
+17 
-23 RNSDKAIYESWA
+23 
-35 PTIKKITGVQDTEK
+35 
-49 LAWMSQLAHNTA
+49 MSKLAHNTA
-61 KLNEDAFVMPSNS
+61 KLNEDAFVMPSNA
-74 YSPFGGT
+74 YSQFGGT

-86 GLYNTLGVG
+86 NLYNTLGVG

-108 DYADNRNLGSGDK
+108 DYADNKNLGSGDK

-143 TTPLQGPTG
+143 TTPLDGPTG

-169 ATPAYAAHNQNP
+169 ATPAYSAGTQNP
-181 MANSQTNAPFEMY
+181 KANSQSNAPFEMY

-208 ATVPDSSDASVA
+208 ATIVDGSTTDSSAAVKL
-220 DSSTVV
+220 
-226 TVSPAQ
+226 SPAQ
-232 IKRHL
+232 IKRML
-237 KGRSAMPAGTILRS
+237 KGASAMPAGTTLVSKMDAIGGDAHK
-251 VADDYEFTTPGKRR
+251 ADELVVEF
-265 DYDASGSGYVDYDA
+265 V
-279 SHPHYGQDGALI
+279 
-291 IEFIGW
+291 GW

-306 KVVEGTQALG
+306 KVVSGTQSLG
-316 SYFNGG
+316 AYFNGG
-322 QLDFAATYTPVG
+322 ALDFEAVYTPVG
-334 SDEEINLTLTLYAP
+334 TAEEVNVVLTLHAP
-348 RLVSMLEDNIQ
+348 RLISMLEDQIQ

-387 RGTGEQTPARQLS
+387 RGTGEQTMARQLS

-409 VGTIQVGCAVTQEQV
+409 VGTIMVGCAVTQEQV
-424 TDLQKQWGIDVVKM
+424 TDLQKQWGIDVIKM

-447 SSTIN
+447 SATIN

-486 SYQPKNFGK
+486 SYTATSG

-505 QNSENSADGVSY
+505 QSEQNDPTGVAYKSY
-517 SSSVRVAL
+517 VNVAL

-540 RDTLIKRLAVNF
+540 RDTLLKRLAVNF

-567 ATFAVTNITL
+567 ATFAVTNITI

-591 IANNISQNGGQL
+591 VANTISQNGGSL
-603 YPIGTMFGLT
+603 YPIGGMFGLT
-613 IYVDPLMSGSDNR
+613 IYVDPLMGGSDNR

-657 TMAPK
+657 TMSPK

-671 IDAGFYPETQY
+671 VDAGFYPET
-682 LTFCVD
+682 
-688 VAGL
+688 

>member
-17 SNRAAA
+17 VNRATTK
-23 RNSDKAIYESWA
+23 NSDKAIYESWA
-35 PTIKKITGVQDTEK
+35 PTIKKITGVEDADK
-49 LAWMSQLAHNTA
+49 LAWMSKLAHNTA
-61 KLNEDAFVMPSNS
+61 KLNEDAFVMPSNA
-74 YSPFGGT
+74 YSQFGGT

-86 GLYNTLGVG
+86 NLYNTLGVG

-108 DYADNRNLGSGDK
+108 DYADNKNLGSGDK

-143 TTPLQGPTG
+143 TTPLDGPTG

-169 ATPAYAAHNQNP
+169 ATPAYSAGTQNP
-181 MANSQTNAPFEMY
+181 KANSQSNAPFEMY

-208 ATVPDSSDASVA
+208 ATIVDGSTTDSSAAVKL
-220 DSSTVV
+220 
-226 TVSPAQ
+226 SPAQ
-232 IKRHL
+232 IKRML
-237 KGRSAMPAGTILRS
+237 KGASAMPAGTTLISKMDVLDGGMQNPAHK
-251 VADDYEFTTPGKRR
+251 ADELVVEF
-265 DYDASGSGYVDYDA
+265 V
-279 SHPHYGQDGALI
+279 
-291 IEFIGW
+291 GW

-306 KVVEGTQALG
+306 KVVSGTQSLG
-316 SYFNGG
+316 AYFNGG
-322 QLDFAATYTPVG
+322 ALDFEAVYTPVG
-334 SDEEINLTLTLYAP
+334 TAEEVNVVLTLHAP
-348 RLVSMLEDNIQ
+348 RLISMLEDQIQ

-387 RGTGEQTPARQLS
+387 RGTGEQTMARQLS

-409 VGTIQVGCAVTQEQV
+409 VGTIMVGCAVTQEQV
-424 TDLQKQWGIDVVKM
+424 TDLQKQWGIDVIKM

-447 SSTIN
+447 SATIN

-486 SYQPKNFGK
+486 SYTATSG

-505 QNSENSADGVSY
+505 QSEQNDPTGVAYKSY
-517 SSSVRVAL
+517 VNVAL

-540 RDTLIKRLAVNF
+540 RDTLLKRLAVNF

-567 ATFAVTNITL
+567 ATFAVTNITI

-591 IANNISQNGGQL
+591 VANTISQNGGSL
-603 YPIGTMFGLT
+603 YPIGGMFGLT
-613 IYVDPLMSGSDNR
+613 IYVDPLMGGSDNR

-657 TMAPK
+657 TMSPK

-671 IDAGFYPETQY
+671 VDAGFYPETQY

>member
-17 SNRAAA
+17 VNRATAK
-23 RNSDKAIYESWA
+23 NSDKAIYESWA
-35 PTIKKITGVQDTEK
+35 PTIKKITGVEDADK
-49 LAWMSQLAHNTA
+49 LAWMSKLAHNTA
-61 KLNEDAFVMPSNS
+61 KLNEDAFVMPSNA
-74 YSPFGGT
+74 YSQFGGT

-86 GLYNTLGVG
+86 NLYNTLGVG

-108 DYADNRNLGSGDK
+108 DYADNKNLGSGDK

-143 TTPLQGPTG
+143 TTPLDGPTG

-169 ATPAYAAHNQNP
+169 ATPAYSAKTQNP
-181 MANSQTNAPFEMY
+181 MANSQSNAPFEMY

-208 ATVPDSSDASVA
+208 ATIVDGSTTDSSAAVKL
-220 DSSTVV
+220 
-226 TVSPAQ
+226 SPAQ
-232 IKRHL
+232 IKRML
-237 KGRSAMPAGTILRS
+237 KGASAMPAGTTLVSKIDAIDGDAHNAAKL
-251 VADDYEFTTPGKRR
+251 VVEF
-265 DYDASGSGYVDYDA
+265 V
-279 SHPHYGQDGALI
+279 
-291 IEFIGW
+291 GW

-306 KVVEGTQALG
+306 KVVSDTQSLG
-316 SYFNGG
+316 AYFNGG
-322 QLDFAATYTPVG
+322 ALDFEAVYTPVG
-334 SDEEINLTLTLYAP
+334 SAEEVNVVLTLHAP
-348 RLVSMLEDNIQ
+348 RLISMLEDQIQ

-387 RGTGEQTPARQLS
+387 RGTGEQTMARQLS

-409 VGTIQVGCAVTQEQV
+409 VGTIMVGCAVTQEQV
-424 TDLQKQWGIDVVKM
+424 TDLQKQWGIDVIKM

-447 SSTIN
+447 SATIN

-486 SYQPKNFGK
+486 SYTATSG

-505 QNSENSADGVSY
+505 QSEQNDPTGVAYKSY
-517 SSSVRVAL
+517 VNVAL

-540 RDTLIKRLAVNF
+540 RDTLLKRLAVNF

-567 ATFAVTNITL
+567 ATFAVTNITI

-591 IANNISQNGGQL
+591 VANTISQNGGSL
-603 YPIGTMFGLT
+603 YPIGGMFGLT
-613 IYVDPLMSGSDNR
+613 IYVDPLMGGSDNR

-657 TMAPK
+657 TMSPK

-671 IDAGFYPETQY
+671 VDAGFYPETQY

>member
-1 MKIKSNKSVA
+1 
-11 QAYESY
+11 
-17 SNRAAA
+17 
-23 RNSDKAIYESWA
+23 
-35 PTIKKITGVQDTEK
+35 
-49 LAWMSQLAHNTA
+49 MSQLAHNTA
-61 KLNEDAFVMPSNS
+61 KLNEDAFVMPSNA
-74 YSPFGGT
+74 YSQFGGT

-86 GLYNTLGVG
+86 NLYNTLGVG

-108 DYADNRNLGSGDK
+108 DYADNKNLGSGDK

-143 TTPLQGPTG
+143 TTPLDGPTG

-169 ATPAYAAHNQNP
+169 ATPAYSAKTQNP
-181 MANSQTNAPFEMY
+181 MANSQSNAPFEMY

-208 ATVPDSSDASVA
+208 ATVVDGSTTDSSAAVKL
-220 DSSTVV
+220 
-226 TVSPAQ
+226 SPAQ
-232 IKRHL
+232 IKRML
-237 KGRSAMPAGTILRS
+237 KGASAMPAGTTLVS
-251 VADDYEFTTPGKRR
+251 KMDALDGDAHNVAKLVVEF
-265 DYDASGSGYVDYDA
+265 V
-279 SHPHYGQDGALI
+279 
-291 IEFIGW
+291 GW

-306 KVVEGTQALG
+306 KVVSGSQSLG
-316 SYFNGG
+316 AYFNGG
-322 QLDFAATYTPVG
+322 ALDFEAVYTPVG
-334 SDEEINLTLTLYAP
+334 SAEEVNVVLTLHAP
-348 RLVSMLEDNIQ
+348 RLISMLEDQIQ

-387 RGTGEQTPARQLS
+387 RGTGEQTMARQLS

-409 VGTIQVGCAVTQEQV
+409 VGTIMVGCAVTQEQV
-424 TDLQKQWGIDVVKM
+424 TDLQKQWGIDVIKM

-447 SSTIN
+447 SATIN

-486 SYQPKNFGK
+486 SYTATSG

-505 QNSENSADGVSY
+505 QSEQNDPTGVAYKSY
-517 SSSVRVAL
+517 VNVAL

-540 RDTLIKRLAVNF
+540 RDTLLKRLAVNF

-567 ATFAVTNITL
+567 ATFAVTNITI

-591 IANNISQNGGQL
+591 VANTISQNGGSL
-603 YPIGTMFGLT
+603 YPIGGMFGLT
-613 IYVDPLMSGSDNR
+613 IYVDPLMGGSDNR

-657 TMAPK
+657 TMSPK

-671 IDAGFYPETQY
+671 VDAGFYPETQY
-682 LTFCVD
+682 ITFCVD

>member
-1 MKIKSNKSVA
+1 
-11 QAYESY
+11 
-17 SNRAAA
+17 
-23 RNSDKAIYESWA
+23 
-35 PTIKKITGVQDTEK
+35 
-49 LAWMSQLAHNTA
+49 MSKLAHNTA
-61 KLNEDAFVMPSNS
+61 KLNEDAFVMPSNA
-74 YSPFGGT
+74 YSQFGGT

-86 GLYNTLGVG
+86 NLYNTLGVG

-108 DYADNRNLGSGDK
+108 DYADNKNLGSGDK

-143 TTPLQGPTG
+143 TTPLDGPTG

-169 ATPAYAAHNQNP
+169 ATPAYSAGTQNP
-181 MANSQTNAPFEMY
+181 KANSQSNAPFEMY

-208 ATVPDSSDASVA
+208 ATIVDGSTTDSSAAVKL
-220 DSSTVV
+220 
-226 TVSPAQ
+226 SPAQ
-232 IKRHL
+232 IKRML
-237 KGRSAMPAGTILRS
+237 KGASAMPAGTTLVS
-251 VADDYEFTTPGKRR
+251 KMDALDDDAHNAAKLVVEF
-265 DYDASGSGYVDYDA
+265 V
-279 SHPHYGQDGALI
+279 
-291 IEFIGW
+291 GW

-306 KVVEGTQALG
+306 KVVSGTQSLG
-316 SYFNGG
+316 AYFNGG
-322 QLDFAATYTPVG
+322 ALDFEAVYTPVG
-334 SDEEINLTLTLYAP
+334 SAEEVNVVLTLHAP
-348 RLVSMLEDNIQ
+348 RLISMLEDQIQ

-387 RGTGEQTPARQLS
+387 RGTGEQTMARQLS

-409 VGTIQVGCAVTQEQV
+409 VGTIMVGCAVTQEQV
-424 TDLQKQWGIDVVKM
+424 TDLQKQWGIDVIKM

-447 SSTIN
+447 SATIN

-486 SYQPKNFGK
+486 SYTATSG

-505 QNSENSADGVSY
+505 QSEQNDPTGVAYKSY
-517 SSSVRVAL
+517 VNVAL

-540 RDTLIKRLAVNF
+540 RDTLLKRLAVNF

-567 ATFAVTNITL
+567 ATFAVTNITI

-591 IANNISQNGGQL
+591 VANTISQNGGSL
-603 YPIGTMFGLT
+603 YPIGGMFGLT
-613 IYVDPLMSGSDNR
+613 IYVDPLMGGSDNR

-657 TMAPK
+657 TMSPK

-671 IDAGFYPETQY
+671 VDAGFYPETQY

-688 VAGL
+688 VAGR

>member
-17 SNRAAA
+17 VNRATTK
-23 RNSDKAIYESWA
+23 NSEKAIYESWA
-35 PTIKKITGVQDTEK
+35 PTIKKITGVEDADK
-49 LAWMSQLAHNTA
+49 LAWMSKLAHNTA
-61 KLNEDAFVMPSNS
+61 KLNEDAFVMPSNA
-74 YSPFGGT
+74 YSQFGGT

-86 GLYNTLGVG
+86 NLYNTLGVG

-108 DYADNRNLGSGDK
+108 DYADNKNLGSGDK

-143 TTPLQGPTG
+143 TTPLDGPTG

-169 ATPAYAAHNQNP
+169 ATPAYSAGTQNP
-181 MANSQTNAPFEMY
+181 KANSQSNAPFEMY

-208 ATVPDSSDASVA
+208 ATIVDGSTTDSSAAVKL
-220 DSSTVV
+220 
-226 TVSPAQ
+226 SPAQ
-232 IKRHL
+232 IKRML
-237 KGRSAMPAGTILRS
+237 KGASAMPAGTTLVS
-251 VADDYEFTTPGKRR
+251 KMDVLDGGMQNPAHKADELVVEF
-265 DYDASGSGYVDYDA
+265 V
-279 SHPHYGQDGALI
+279 
-291 IEFIGW
+291 GW

-306 KVVEGTQALG
+306 KVVSGTQSLG
-316 SYFNGG
+316 AYFNGG
-322 QLDFAATYTPVG
+322 ALDFEAVYTPVG
-334 SDEEINLTLTLYAP
+334 SAEEVNVVLTLHAP
-348 RLVSMLEDNIQ
+348 RLISMLEDQIQ

-387 RGTGEQTPARQLS
+387 RGTGEQTMARQLS

-409 VGTIQVGCAVTQEQV
+409 VGTIMVGCAVTQEQV
-424 TDLQKQWGIDVVKM
+424 TDLQKQWGIDVIKM

-447 SSTIN
+447 SATIN

-486 SYQPKNFGK
+486 SYTATSG

-505 QNSENSADGVSY
+505 QSEQNDPTGVAYKSY
-517 SSSVRVAL
+517 VNVAL

-540 RDTLIKRLAVNF
+540 RDTLLKRLAVNF

-567 ATFAVTNITL
+567 ATFAVTNITI

-591 IANNISQNGGQL
+591 VANTISQNGGSL
-603 YPIGTMFGLT
+603 YPIGGMFGLT
-613 IYVDPLMSGSDNR
+613 IYVDPLMGGSDNR

-657 TMAPK
+657 TMSPK

-671 IDAGFYPETQY
+671 VDAGFYPETQY

>member
-17 SNRAAA
+17 VNRATAK
-23 RNSDKAIYESWA
+23 NSDKAIYESWA
-35 PTIKKITGVQDTEK
+35 PTIKKITGVEDADK

-61 KLNEDAFVMPSNS
+61 KLNEDAFVMPSNA
-74 YSPFGGT
+74 YSQFGGT

-86 GLYNTLGVG
+86 NLYNTLGVG

-108 DYADNRNLGSGDK
+108 DYADNKNLGSGDK

-143 TTPLQGPTG
+143 TTPLDGPTG

-169 ATPAYAAHNQNP
+169 ATPAYSAGTQNP
-181 MANSQTNAPFEMY
+181 KANSQSNAPFEMY

-208 ATVPDSSDASVA
+208 ATIVDGSTTDSSAAVKL
-220 DSSTVV
+220 
-226 TVSPAQ
+226 SPAQ
-232 IKRHL
+232 IKRML
-237 KGRSAMPAGTILRS
+237 KGASAMPAGTTLVSKIDAIDGDAHNAAKL
-251 VADDYEFTTPGKRR
+251 VVEF
-265 DYDASGSGYVDYDA
+265 V
-279 SHPHYGQDGALI
+279 
-291 IEFIGW
+291 GW

-306 KVVEGTQALG
+306 KVVSGTQSLG
-316 SYFNGG
+316 AYFNGG
-322 QLDFAATYTPVG
+322 ALDFEAVYTPVG
-334 SDEEINLTLTLYAP
+334 SAEEVNVVLTLHAP
-348 RLVSMLEDNIQ
+348 RLISMLEDQIQ

-387 RGTGEQTPARQLS
+387 RGTGEQTMARQLS

-409 VGTIQVGCAVTQEQV
+409 VGTIMVGCAVTQEQV
-424 TDLQKQWGIDVVKM
+424 TDLQKQWGIDVIKM

-447 SSTIN
+447 SATIN

-486 SYQPKNFGK
+486 SYTATSG

-505 QNSENSADGVSY
+505 QSEQNDPTGVAYKSY
-517 SSSVRVAL
+517 VNVAL

-540 RDTLIKRLAVNF
+540 RDTLLKRLAVNF

-567 ATFAVTNITL
+567 ATFAVTNITI

-591 IANNISQNGGQL
+591 VANTISQNGGSL
-603 YPIGTMFGLT
+603 YPIGGMFGLT
-613 IYVDPLMSGSDNR
+613 IYVDPLMGGSDNR

-657 TMAPK
+657 TMSPK

-671 IDAGFYPETQY
+671 VDAGFYPETQY

>member
-17 SNRAAA
+17 VNRATAK
-23 RNSDKAIYESWA
+23 NSDKAIYESWA
-35 PTIKKITGVQDTEK
+35 PTIKKITGVEDADK

-61 KLNEDAFVMPSNS
+61 KLNEDAFVMPSNA
-74 YSPFGGT
+74 YSQFGGT

-86 GLYNTLGVG
+86 NLYNTLGVG

-108 DYADNRNLGSGDK
+108 DYADNKNLGSGDK

-143 TTPLQGPTG
+143 TTPLDGPTG

-169 ATPAYAAHNQNP
+169 ATPAYSAKTQNP
-181 MANSQTNAPFEMY
+181 MANSQSNAPFEMY

-208 ATVPDSSDASVA
+208 ATIVDGSTTDSSAAVKL
-220 DSSTVV
+220 
-226 TVSPAQ
+226 SPAQ
-232 IKRHL
+232 IKRML
-237 KGRSAMPAGTILRS
+237 KGASAMPAGTTLVS
-251 VADDYEFTTPGKRR
+251 KMDALDDDAHNAAKLVVEF
-265 DYDASGSGYVDYDA
+265 V
-279 SHPHYGQDGALI
+279 
-291 IEFIGW
+291 GW

-306 KVVEGTQALG
+306 KVVSGTQSLG
-316 SYFNGG
+316 AYFNGG
-322 QLDFAATYTPVG
+322 ALDFSAVYTPVG
-334 SDEEINLTLTLYAP
+334 SAEEVNVVLTLHAP
-348 RLVSMLEDNIQ
+348 RLISMLEDQIQ

-387 RGTGEQTPARQLS
+387 RGTGEQTMARQLS

-409 VGTIQVGCAVTQEQV
+409 VGTIMVGCAVTQEQV
-424 TDLQKQWGIDVVKM
+424 TDLQKQWGIDVIKM

-447 SSTIN
+447 SATIN

-486 SYQPKNFGK
+486 SYTATSG

-505 QNSENSADGVSY
+505 QSEQNDPTGVAYKSY
-517 SSSVRVAL
+517 VNVAL

-540 RDTLIKRLAVNF
+540 RDTLLKRLAVNF

-567 ATFAVTNITL
+567 ATFAVTNITI

-591 IANNISQNGGQL
+591 VANTISQNGGSL
-603 YPIGTMFGLT
+603 YPIGGMFGLT
-613 IYVDPLMSGSDNR
+613 IYVDPLMGGSDNR

-657 TMAPK
+657 TMSPK

-671 IDAGFYPETQY
+671 VDAGFYPETQY
-682 LTFCVD
+682 ITFCVD